1 MGCQTGTGDC
11 AAALLL
17 TAEISEF
24 HDERLAD
31 ATAKIR
37 AILEALP
44 QENSQG
50 WTLSFLQ
57 TNMGTL
63 LAYVDHNATFPA
75 NEPLIT
81 AESDDKEV
89 IAALGLKT
97 YAASRASSR

>member
-17 TAEISEF
+17 EADVSEF
-24 HDERLAD
+24 HDQRLSD
-31 ATAKIR
+31 ATSKIK

-50 WTLSFLQ
+50 WTLSFLH

-63 LAYVDHNATFPA
+63 LAYVDHNATFSA
-75 NEPLIT
+75 TEPLIT
-81 AESDDKEV
+81 AESDDKDV
-89 IAALGLKT
+89 IAALGLRT
-97 YAASRASSR
+97 YAASQASSA